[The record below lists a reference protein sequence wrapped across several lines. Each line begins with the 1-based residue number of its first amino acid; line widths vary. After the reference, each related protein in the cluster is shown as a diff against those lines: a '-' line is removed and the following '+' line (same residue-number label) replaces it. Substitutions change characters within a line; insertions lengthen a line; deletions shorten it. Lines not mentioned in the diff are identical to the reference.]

1 MQRRAEKVE
10 EILSRAH
17 QQASEVFDS
26 ARVLQEQIYNS
37 EVQIKTSI
45 DQTFQALAELLD
57 RQRRAVVANF
67 EAAIAREVDCL
78 DSQVSRLKLDEA
90 ELNLEF
96 QSLRSLQAEL
106 LAVDDLKLTGRDY
119 LSILNQ
125 KKQAALDL
133 VTAFNCKLSSNCP
146 TISLDSSLVKK
157 AIVDF
162 GLKQFIKDPVI
173 AFFGDKNKVML
184 FDLTKKTWEA
194 RRCVMPYEFNY
205 YAAAVTLPD
214 GSALITGGGSSNAVY
229 KFNNFKLELCTP
241 MKQARK
247 EHAAVCLGE
256 FVYVMGGYDGLTNR
270 FLRSCERF
278 SLAEGTWR
286 DMQNL
291 NMARCAFSATV
302 VNDLYIYIFGGYDGA
317 QRLASIERYVPL
329 EDAWQALRVTLR
341 FPLSNCACF
350 ATRSSQLVVLGGG
363 FSSGFSMAVELLD
376 LDREVWQSLPMMTEG
391 RDLRNKVVVYD
402 NRVYCVGGYNF
413 KAEAFD
419 LSSQE
424 WVQLPNYLVSDNL
437 DSWSCALLHSV
448 MPKP

>member
-10 EILSRAH
+10 EILGKAH
-17 QQASEVFDS
+17 QQAAEIFDS
-26 ARVLQEQIYNS
+26 ARGLREQICNS
-37 EVQIKTSI
+37 EVHIKASI
-45 DQTFQALAELLD
+45 EQTFNTLAALLD
-57 RQRRAVVANF
+57 RQRRAVEANF
-67 EAAIAREVDCL
+67 EAAIAREADCL
-78 DSQVSRLKLDEA
+78 DSQVNRLKLDEA

-119 LSILNQ
+119 SSILNQ

-133 VTAFNCKLSSNCP
+133 VTSFTCRLSSNCP
-146 TISLDSSLVKK
+146 TISLDSGLLKK

-173 AFFGDKNKVML
+173 AFFGEKNKVMV
-184 FDLTKKTWEA
+184 FDLTRKTWEF
-194 RRCVMPYEFNY
+194 RRCAMPYACEFNY

-229 KFNNFKLELCTP
+229 RFTSFKLELCSP

-256 FVYVMGGYDGLTNR
+256 YVYVIGGYDGLTNR

-278 SLAEGTWR
+278 SLAEETWR
-286 DMQNL
+286 DKQSL

-329 EDAWQALRVTLR
+329 EDTWQALRVTLR

-350 ATRSSQLVVLGGG
+350 ATRSNQLVVLGGG

-376 LDREVWQSLPMMTEG
+376 LDREIWQSLPMMTEG

-402 NRVYCVGGYNF
+402 DQVYCVGGYNF
-413 KAEAFD
+413 KAETFN
-419 LSSQE
+419 LNSQE

-437 DSWSCALLHSV
+437 DSWSCALLHSA
-448 MPKP
+448 